1 MGESIEYRQEEWVP
15 VAIIKSGMQRCKS
28 GPVEKVDVFIV
39 KIEIRLK
46 LFKGGSDGRRGVY
59 NSRQAGN

>member
-1 MGESIEYRQEEWVP
+1 MGPHSDNKARSGTFVETGAWLLVAEE
-15 VAIIKSGMQRCKS
+15 G
-28 GPVEKVDVFIV
+28 VFIV

-46 LFKGGSDGRRGVY
+46 IFKGGSDGRSGVY